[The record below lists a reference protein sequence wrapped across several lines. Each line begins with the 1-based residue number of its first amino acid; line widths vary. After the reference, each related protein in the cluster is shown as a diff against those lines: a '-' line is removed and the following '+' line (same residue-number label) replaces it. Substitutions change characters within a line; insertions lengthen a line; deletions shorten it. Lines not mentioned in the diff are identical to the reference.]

1 MKTKILYSIIVL
13 SLSPAVWAQVGI
25 NNPNP
30 QATLDVVG
38 STLIEEKLYLENPG
52 NSSQIRGAKLLIQ
65 KTDEEVVQYN
75 IDISK
80 YGPINY
86 VQFIFRNTNSRGLSD
101 YDTKISATDYIV
113 TVQGFYF
120 LITGTNDTNVTL
132 RSTVDNNRVEGFQ
145 MYAYINPATNTW
157 FLKGFV
163 NNSRFQ
169 NNSTVDSAIDLYM
182 NLIIFR
188 NGFIAKPLMDVTVNM
203 NNSETGSVPIPIGF

>member
-86 VQFIFRNTNSRGLSD
+86 VQFIFRNTNSQGLKD

-132 RSTVDNNRVEGFQ
+132 RSTVNNNRVEGFQ
-145 MYAYINPATNTW
+145 MYAYINPDTNTW

>member
-1 MKTKILYSIIVL
+1 MKTRILYSIIAF
-13 SLSPAVWAQVGI
+13 SLSSAVWAQVGI

-30 QATLDVVG
+30 QAALDVVG
-38 STLIEEKLYLENPG
+38 GTLIEEKLYLENPG
-52 NSSQIRGAKLLIQ
+52 NSTQIRGAKLLIQ

-86 VQFIFRNTNSRGLSD
+86 VQFIFRNTNTIGLRQ

-132 RSTVDNNRVEGFQ
+132 RSTVNNNRVEGFQ
-145 MYAYINPATNTW
+145 MYAYINPTTNTW

-169 NNSTVDSAIDLYM
+169 NNSNVDSAIDLYM

>member
-132 RSTVDNNRVEGFQ
+132 RSTVNNNRVEGFQ
-145 MYAYINPATNTW
+145 MYAYINPDTNTW